1 MGENGIITKA
11 MADYEGS
18 VRLEAKRLS
27 NAIDDAVFK
36 TAVESFGLDAVCD
49 KHITKS
55 DNLIMKSN
63 K

>member
-1 MGENGIITKA
+1 MIIMANTTLTPSQAADELAKQIYWKTIEDVVDKYIAENP
-11 MADYEGS
+11 
-18 VRLEAKRLS
+18 
-27 NAIDDAVFK
+27 
-36 TAVESFGLDAVCD
+36 LDAVCD

>member
-1 MGENGIITKA
+1 MKARILSTPSQEANRLAEQIYKSVIEDVVDKYIAENP
-11 MADYEGS
+11 
-18 VRLEAKRLS
+18 
-27 NAIDDAVFK
+27 
-36 TAVESFGLDAVCD
+36 LDAVCD